1 MKNYTNTVRTLLE
14 RVPVTRDNDMRLLAY
29 VWAETIGYEK
39 IKEISCHT
47 LFDLMADGKI
57 PSPETIRR
65 ARQRLQQQNPNLRG
79 KNYGSKKFHTYG
91 N

>member
-14 RVPVTRDNDMRLLAY
+14 RVPVTRDNDMKLLAY
-29 VWAETIGYEK
+29 VWAEAIGYER
-39 IKEISCHT
+39 IKNITCSE
-47 LFDLMADGKI
+47 LFDMMGDGKI

-65 ARQRLQQQNPNLRG
+65 ARQRLQQSTPNLRG